1 MIQNK
6 DDKKEIITS
15 FLAIVLVLALLLYGE
30 RFTGVL
36 GIILGIIKPFILGG
50 AIAYVLSLPMS
61 FIERKLLFFMKGKI
75 ERLKRVFSI
84 LLSLVF
90 VALLVLLLFL
100 TVIPEIVSAVQNIGR
115 EVPIALERLGAFLEK
130 HLSLSA
136 GVIPDLSETIEDNW
150 ESFLS
155 KLLPVLKSGIGTILS
170 TTFSAA
176 GVFVSSIASF
186 FVSLIFAI
194 YILGDKERLGRQLGT
209 LRKAYLKEETN
220 KRVDHYIS
228 ILNKSFSSFITGQ
241 CMEAVILGSIFMVVL
256 SILRMPY
263 AVMIGVVV
271 MFSALLPIV
280 GAFIACFIGAFLI
293 LLESPVKALVFVIVF
308 LVVQQ
313 LENNLIYP
321 RVVGSSVGL
330 PSIWVFFAVTIGGSF
345 FGVVGMLIFIPLVS
359 TLYILIK
366 EDTEKRIKE
375 KGA

>member
-15 FLAIVLVLALLLYGE
+15 FLAIVLVLALLFYGE
-30 RFTGVL
+30 RITGVL

-61 FIERKLLFFMKGKI
+61 FIERKLLFFMKGKR

-115 EVPIALERLGAFLEK
+115 EVPIALERIGAFLEK

-136 GVIPDLSETIEDNW
+136 EVIPDLSETIEDNW

-220 KRVDHYIS
+220 KRVDHFLS

>member
-61 FIERKLLFFMKGKI
+61 FIERKLLFFMKGKR

-90 VALLVLLLFL
+90 VALLVLLLLL

-194 YILGDKERLGRQLGT
+194 YILGDKERLCRQLGT
-209 LRKAYLKEETN
+209 LTKAYLKEETN
-220 KRVDHYIS
+220 KRVDHFIA

-241 CMEAVILGSIFMVVL
+241 CTEAVILGSIFMVVL

-330 PSIWVFFAVTIGGSF
+330 PSIWIFFAVTIGGSL

>member
-15 FLAIVLVLALLLYGE
+15 FLAIVMVLALLFYGE

-61 FIERKLLFFMKGKI
+61 FIERKLLFFMKGKR

-90 VALLVLLLFL
+90 VTLLVLLLLL
-100 TVIPEIVSAVQNIGR
+100 TVIPEIARAIQNIGR

-209 LRKAYLKEETN
+209 LKKAYLKEETN
-220 KRVDHYIS
+220 KRVDHFIS

-330 PSIWVFFAVTIGGSF
+330 PSIWVFFAVTIGGSL

-366 EDTEKRIKE
+366 EDTEKRIIE

>member
-61 FIERKLLFFMKGKI
+61 FIERKLLFFMKGKR

-84 LLSLVF
+84 LLSLIF
-90 VALLVLLLFL
+90 VALLVLLLLL

-115 EVPIALERLGAFLEK
+115 EVPIALERLGTILEK

-220 KRVDHYIS
+220 KRVDHFLS

>member
-61 FIERKLLFFMKGKI
+61 FIERKLLFFMKGKR

-90 VALLVLLLFL
+90 VALLVLLLLL

-136 GVIPDLSETIEDNW
+136 EVIPDLSETIEDNW

-330 PSIWVFFAVTIGGSF
+330 PSIWVFFAVTIGGSL

-359 TLYILIK
+359 TFYILIK

>member
-1 MIQNK
+1 
-6 DDKKEIITS
+6 
-15 FLAIVLVLALLLYGE
+15 
-30 RFTGVL
+30 
-36 GIILGIIKPFILGG
+36 
-50 AIAYVLSLPMS
+50 
-61 FIERKLLFFMKGKI
+61 MK
-75 ERLKRVFSI
+75 
-84 LLSLVF
+84 
-90 VALLVLLLFL
+90 
-100 TVIPEIVSAVQNIGR
+100 
-115 EVPIALERLGAFLEK
+115 
-130 HLSLSA
+130 
-136 GVIPDLSETIEDNW
+136 
-150 ESFLS
+150 
-155 KLLPVLKSGIGTILS
+155 
-170 TTFSAA
+170 
-176 GVFVSSIASF
+176 
-186 FVSLIFAI
+186 
-194 YILGDKERLGRQLGT
+194 
-209 LRKAYLKEETN
+209 KAYFKEETN
-220 KRVDHYIS
+220 KRVDHFIS